1 MFTGMPY
8 VLRGKKEIEVIKA
21 STEVAGFVRA
31 CCLCSWMQPAT
42 RDLTTGKLGLDKAK
56 FLVRE
61 ESRLG
66 LLPHVPPR
74 RACATACR
82 RLGWR
87 SWPPSVGRAV
97 QDCGD
102 AARAG
107 WLARR
112 AIVSGGGRP
121 GWPDAWR
128 CWHSGSRDFWH
139 VADPGLAIAA
149 RPAARRAWATAR
161 HSHWGAAGCG
171 QAGPGAVLV
180 CGDVVRGG
188 LYRQALSSGGGDR

>member
-8 VLRGKKEIEVIKA
+8 ALRGKKEIEVIKA

-42 RDLTTGKLGLDKAK
+42 RDLTAGKLGLDKAK

-82 RLGWR
+82 RLGWH
-87 SWPPSVGRAV
+87 SWPSSLGRE
-97 QDCGD
+97 
-102 AARAG
+102 
-107 WLARR
+107 
-112 AIVSGGGRP
+112 
-121 GWPDAWR
+121 
-128 CWHSGSRDFWH
+128 
-139 VADPGLAIAA
+139 GLKLC
-149 RPAARRAWATAR
+149 
-161 HSHWGAAGCG
+161 S
-171 QAGPGAVLV
+171 
-180 CGDVVRGG
+180 RGG
-188 LYRQALSSGGGDR
+188 LARPSSDRVRGQEAGWTFGTDESIPSRRRFP

>member
-1 MFTGMPY
+1 MMFTGMPY
-8 VLRGKKEIEVIKA
+8 ALRGKKEIEVIKA

-87 SWPPSVGRAV
+87 SWPSSLGQEACSYAVG
-97 QDCGD
+97 
-102 AARAG
+102 AG
-107 WLARR
+107 WLARQ
-112 AIVSGGGRP
+112 AIVSGGRRQVGHLEQMNQFLAGADFHDLHLKNICP
-121 GWPDAWR
+121 GY
-128 CWHSGSRDFWH
+128 
-139 VADPGLAIAA
+139 IA
-149 RPAARRAWATAR
+149 P
-161 HSHWGAAGCG
+161 
-171 QAGPGAVLV
+171 
-180 CGDVVRGG
+180 
-188 LYRQALSSGGGDR
+188 